1 MKRITALLLLLSLL
15 AGCGAP
21 NKRETRTV
29 FAMDTVMTL
38 TAYGAPSSTSSALDA
53 AEAELS
59 RLDRLL
65 SVTDSGSEIAAIN
78 RSGSA
83 VVCEET
89 GALIGSALEASR
101 LTAGAYD
108 PTLGLI
114 SEAWGFHA
122 DIQHV
127 PDPGLLSDLLSACG
141 YERVSLD
148 GESVKIGE
156 GMALDLGGIAK
167 GYAAERVLSVMENAG
182 VDSAVI
188 SLGGN
193 VGTLG
198 QKPGGSWRVAVEDP
212 DQSGE
217 YAGILTLPG
226 GMYAIT
232 SGAYERFFE
241 ADGRIY
247 HHILDPKTGFPAES
261 DLQSVTIVSSDG
273 TLADALSTALFVMGF
288 DGAVEFWNG
297 HSDLFQMVLITA
309 DGMYVTPELEIESG
323 RDVTVLEA
331 AP

>member
-1 MKRITALLLLLSLL
+1 MKRIAALLLLFAML
-15 AGCGAP
+15 AGCGAQ
-21 NKRETRTV
+21 NESETRTI

-38 TAYGAPSSTSSALDA
+38 TAYGAPSATASALDA
-53 AEAELS
+53 AETELS

-65 SVTDSGSEIAAIN
+65 SVTDSGSEISAVN

-83 VVCEET
+83 AVSEET
-89 GALIGSALEASR
+89 GALIASALEASR

-122 DIQHV
+122 DTQHV
-127 PDPGLLSDLLSACG
+127 PDAGLLADLLSACG
-141 YERVSLD
+141 YEQVTLD
-148 GESVKIGE
+148 GASVNIGE

-167 GYAAERVLSVMENAG
+167 GYAAERVLSVMGDSG

-198 QKPGGSWRVAVEDP
+198 QKLGGPWRVAIEDP
-212 DQSGE
+212 DRGGE
-217 YAGILTLPG
+217 YAGILALPG

-323 RDVTVLEA
+323 RDVIVLEA